1 MVNNLMRSALLLL
14 LSVSLA
20 ACGFHLRGNIPLS
33 DSVKNMHLSAP
44 EGSFKKQ
51 FEEVL
56 TRAGAN
62 LASSPAGAD
71 VVLVVTDAASRR
83 TVGTLD
89 DQGKANS
96 YNLVFKVVYILNDA
110 EGKAIRPSKTLVE
123 SRRYNFD
130 PSTVV
135 ETEAEEA
142 ELQASME
149 QDISIRIVR
158 QLSTVTDITSK

>member
-1 MVNNLMRSALLLL
+1 MVNNAMRSALLLL
-14 LSVSLA
+14 LTLSIT

-33 DSVKNMHLSAP
+33 DSVKNMYLSAP
-44 EGSFKKQ
+44 EGSFKEQ
-51 FEEVL
+51 LEEVL

-62 LASSPAGAD
+62 LSSSPAGVD
-71 VVLVVTDAASRR
+71 VVLVVTNAASNR
-83 TVGTLD
+83 TIGTLD

-96 YNLVFKVVYILNDA
+96 YNLVFKVNYILNDA
-110 EGKAIRPSKTLVE
+110 EGTAIRPSKSLKE

-142 ELQASME
+142 ELQISME
-149 QDISIRIVR
+149 QDISLRIVR
-158 QLSTVTDITSK
+158 QLSTVTDFTPK

>member
-1 MVNNLMRSALLLL
+1 MVNNAMRSALLLL
-14 LSVSLA
+14 LTLSIT

-33 DSVKNMHLSAP
+33 DSVKNMYLSAP
-44 EGSFKKQ
+44 EGSFKEQ
-51 FEEVL
+51 LEEVL

-62 LASSPAGAD
+62 LSSSPAGAD
-71 VVLVVTDAASRR
+71 VVLVVTNAASNR
-83 TVGTLD
+83 TIGTLD

-96 YNLVFKVVYILNDA
+96 YNLVFKVNYILNDA
-110 EGKAIRPSKTLVE
+110 EGTAIRPSKSLKE

-142 ELQASME
+142 ELQISME
-149 QDISIRIVR
+149 QDISLRIVR
-158 QLSTVTDITSK
+158 QLSTVTDFTPK